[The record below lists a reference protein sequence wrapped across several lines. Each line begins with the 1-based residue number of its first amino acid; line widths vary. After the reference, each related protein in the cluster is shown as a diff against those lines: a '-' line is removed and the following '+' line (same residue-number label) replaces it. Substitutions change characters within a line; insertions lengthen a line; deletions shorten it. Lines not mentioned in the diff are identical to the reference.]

1 MEEIAMCKHKNQR
14 IDMPILAAEGAYEGR
29 TMRLDRADRSVDRRS
44 EHGSAG
50 RGGFPWWTLWLVWP
64 LIGLAKW
71 FVPLYIGAVTPI
83 GAQLSAAGAA
93 PFVAFALIAVG
104 LVLIFRR

>member
-1 MEEIAMCKHKNQR
+1 MNMTLMAT
-14 IDMPILAAEGAYEGR
+14 EGAYEGQ
-29 TMRLDRADRSVDRRS
+29 TVRLESRDGALAQRPERERHS
-44 EHGSAG
+44 
-50 RGGFPWWTLWLVWP
+50 GFPWWTLWLLWP

-71 FVPLYIGAVTPI
+71 FVPLYLGALTAIVAP
-83 GAQLSAAGAA
+83 LSAAGAA